1 MGLFSFLKD
10 AGSKILGDDA
20 KENEVKAIKDAAE
33 AAAAKARREGLL
45 ESIVSSTGIGVK
57 DLDIDLADDT
67 VVVYGQT
74 ETQSDKE
81 KIVLVLGN
89 VEGVAAVDDRI
100 SVVAPEPE
108 ATFYTV
114 QSGDSLSKIAKAQY
128 GDPMKYM
135 EIFEANQPLLDDPN
149 KIYPG
154 QVLRIPVKA

>member
-1 MGLFSFLKD
+1 MGLFSFLKN
-10 AGSKILGDDA
+10 AGSSILGDDA
-20 KENEVKAIKDAAE
+20 RENEAKALKEAADE
-33 AAAAKARREGLL
+33 AAAKARRESLL
-45 ESIVSSTGIGVK
+45 ESIVSSTGIK
-57 DLDIDLADDT
+57 INDLDIDLGDET
-67 VVVYGQT
+67 VTVYGQT

-81 KIVLVLGN
+81 KVVLVLGN

-100 SVVAPEPE
+100 SVVTPEPE

-114 QSGDSLSKIAKAQY
+114 QSGDSLSKIAKAHY

-154 QVLRIPVKA
+154 QVLRVPAK